1 MSLLDAPIWSDPGTW
16 IVLGVSLL
24 FIVVGAAMHYIIM
37 KVVRAPQSAPAPS
50 PIKNSEESHV

>member
-37 KVVRAPQSAPAPS
+37 KVVRAPHSAPAPS